1 MHIDSEADKIRMLIV
16 IRTTFPPP
24 LALLFFFLFTT
35 EDVLLRSLTRTSM
48 PARLSH
54 SYNAYLYTH
63 AWIFMMWKWNCGGKK
78 WNSCTFAHVRAHTH
92 TSLHGFHCL
101 YVGNYDAAGG
111 KTEQWVP
118 CSGIHCEGIWAPHVR
133 SLLTLEVMV
142 ELHLNPFCIWT
153 TNLY

>member
-35 EDVLLRSLTRTSM
+35 EDVLLRSLTHTSM
-48 PARLSH
+48 PARFSH

-78 WNSCTFAHVRAHTH
+78 WNSCTCVRVRTHTH
-92 TSLHGFHCL
+92 TP
-101 YVGNYDAAGG
+101 
-111 KTEQWVP
+111 P
-118 CSGIHCEGIWAPHVR
+118 CMDSIASMLVIMTPQEVKRNSGCPAVEYTVEEYER
-133 SLLTLEVMV
+133 RMLEVS
-142 ELHLNPFCIWT
+142 
-153 TNLY
+153 